1 MWHVKIVDGVLKQE
15 PGPLEPGA
23 SSRSLAEF
31 VSHALA
37 AEPGWCSADAGL
49 FEVEDVSGCGGSKT
63 YKVAATHV
71 YSPQLRLSSVA
82 LHCRLKPIMDRSSY
96 FPRRMAAATR
106 VFSASG
112 LGPRR
117 LAEGD
122 GWHID
127 EWATGVTSNIR
138 GHSFRDSRGR
148 PGTVE
153 EWAKIGELLAHVHQL
168 PFDWFEE
175 TRQEII
181 SAHPRM
187 AEVPRASHIWGYF
200 ASMHDPQEML
210 GPLMVEGDDDQEDLL
225 AAYLELGALVC
236 VHPVA
241 ARVVTTHG
249 DFHHGNILDAAGGL
263 LCVDFE
269 STCVSQAVQ
278 DLAYHFCGDGTKG
291 SSNNPRKLAFLT
303 AYLSA
308 LGEDPEVL
316 EPLLV
321 ECELASI
328 CFFGMARQLPPRLGG
343 GSHGMAWAFRSR
355 TKAEV
360 ASLIELWKR
369 FVAEVRSSATLRE
382 ELKAEGLGSTMERW
396 QSRNQL
402 GTK

>member
-1 MWHVKIVDGVLKQE
+1 MWQVKIVDGVLKQE

-37 AEPGWCSADAGL
+37 AEPGWCSAEAGL

-71 YSPQLRLSSVA
+71 YSPQLRPSSVA

-117 LAEGD
+117 LVEGD

-127 EWATGVTSNIR
+127 EWATGVTGNIR

-168 PFDWFEE
+168 PCDWFEGP
-175 TRQEII
+175 RQEII

-328 CFFGMARQLPPRLGG
+328 CFYGMARQLPPRA
-343 GSHGMAWAFRSR
+343 MEA
-355 TKAEV
+355 
-360 ASLIELWKR
+360 
-369 FVAEVRSSATLRE
+369 VRSGDS
-382 ELKAEGLGSTMERW
+382 
-396 QSRNQL
+396 
-402 GTK
+402 